1 MKKVIS
7 ACIDQLLEFDS
18 EQEVGQLLEHLRVT
32 QQKYSVIWKKTLD
45 NGKVLIRIKKQYNN
59 HFMGEGDMNC

>member
-18 EQEVGQLLEHLRVT
+18 EQEVVQLLEHLRVT
-32 QQKYSVIWKKTLD
+32 EQKYSVIWKNTLD
-45 NGKVLIRIKKQYNN
+45 NGKVLVRIKKQYNN
-59 HFMGEGDMNC
+59 HFMGEGE